1 MSSFRRLV
9 VFTFSAV
16 ALGIVA
22 ASMLQ
27 PAAAQNLAERI
38 AAIVTCSS
46 ASACAGWQNNGSGPA
61 VSAVG
66 TKGVGL
72 TANSTSNKAIN
83 GVSKAAGI
91 GAVYG
96 ENDSGSGYGV
106 HGVLKGGSAGAAVYG
121 QGGASEGVY
130 ATSTG
135 RTALVATATTQDG
148 IDGFTNGSASGGS
161 AAVFAHDLST
171 NTQNFGLE
179 AWSDHGVGVVARSI
193 AGTEA
198 LRVISGTTQSG
209 NPVVTVNASDGTVVA
224 YIDDF
229 GNEFI
234 TGEILTSG
242 SCSNGCIKYAPKAA
256 RPTVEDTGDAVLAAG
271 RAYVA
276 LPASLIDA
284 VRQVG
289 NYRVFVT
296 PEGESNGLY
305 VTQKSARGFAV
316 VENHAGRSDVAFSWR
331 VVADSIVRGRKH

>member
-1 MSSFRRLV
+1 MSLTRRV
-9 VFTFSAV
+9 SVFTLAAA

-22 ASMLQ
+22 SAMLQ
-27 PAAAQNLAERI
+27 PAAAQNLAARI

-46 ASACAGWQNNGSGPA
+46 ASPCAGWQNNGSGPA
-61 VSAVG
+61 ASAVG

-72 TANSTSNKAIN
+72 TASSTSNKAVN
-83 GVSKAAGI
+83 GVSKASGV

-106 HGVLKGGSAGAAVYG
+106 HGVVKGGSAGAAVYG
-121 QGGASEGVY
+121 QGGAGEGVY

-135 RTALVATATTQDG
+135 RTALVASASSQDG
-148 IDGFTNGSASGGS
+148 IDGLTSGSASGGS
-161 AAVFAHDLST
+161 AAVFAHDMST
-171 NTQNFGLE
+171 NALNFGVE
-179 AWSDHGVGVVARSI
+179 GWSDHGVGVVARSV

-198 LRVISGTTQSG
+198 LRVNSGTTQSG

-234 TGEILTSG
+234 TGEILTAG
-242 SCSNGCIKYAPKAA
+242 SCSNGCIKYAPKVA

-271 RAYVA
+271 RAYVP
-276 LPASLIDA
+276 LPASLVDT
-284 VRQVG
+284 VRQDG

-305 VTQKSARGFAV
+305 VTQKSSRGFAV
-316 VENHAGRSDVAFSWR
+316 VENHGGRSGVAFSWR
-331 VVADSIVRGRKH
+331 IVADSVIRARKH